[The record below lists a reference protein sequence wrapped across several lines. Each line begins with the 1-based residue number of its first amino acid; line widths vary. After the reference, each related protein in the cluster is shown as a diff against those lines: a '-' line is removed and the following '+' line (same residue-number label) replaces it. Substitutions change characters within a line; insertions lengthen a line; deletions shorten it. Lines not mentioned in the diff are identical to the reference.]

1 MLIFKTLLF
10 PVRYFRYSTLLLT
23 IFFVAVT
30 SGVYGQMTQYCIGDA
45 GNQLAEKIRYIPADG
60 STIIAGY
67 SYDIVGGG
75 ATNCQGIIMKI
86 TSAGSIA
93 WQKTFGVPARN
104 NMIMDMIITQDN
116 NIVVVGTVGGTGA
129 IYSDNT
135 AAILKYNSAD
145 GSLMW
150 QTCLRDVV
158 TTTGGEIFR
167 GVTELRD
174 GTNRLVVVGSHNY
187 TGPGADAMICVFQST
202 GSLIYNDVYRVASG
216 DDLISVITSADGAS
230 VYTCGEFV
238 GDYKD
243 GRVMSYTPGTTTG
256 TINWAKYFDFYLL
269 GTLQNN
275 FFTNIYLSG
284 TKLIVSGESI
294 FDYTYTGGLAHS
306 VLTLNAADGSGAQL
320 YTIQNSA
327 TPYANSA
334 EIAVIDADHIFA
346 VQSPGSSYA
355 DPTLFT
361 PGVTDNTVITEITS
375 LSGHTTNPPVR
386 LTSSDVGQHSI
397 LDLQVNGSTLNM
409 AGATNVTS
417 GFGNNDVYFVSTG
430 FGLASSNAT
439 CDTIH
444 DVISIVNTPFTST
457 PPSFDTIHFT
467 PVYSTVDTGT
477 THYSIKAICG
487 DNMPV
492 TCNTLSM
499 PDTLHLCVGD
509 TATVHAVLTGSDS
522 VLNYTWSP
530 ATGLSSTTIL
540 DPVITATTSG
550 WYYLTVNSLYP
561 TNLVVNGD
569 FSAGNT
575 GFTSSYSYVSGAGSL
590 VPESVY
596 AIDTDPWPDHPAAVH
611 FGDHTTGT
619 GNMMSINGAS
629 SPISV
634 WCETIPVTPNT
645 NYDFSAW
652 VANWSSAD
660 VGAGV
665 PLLQFQINGV
675 LIGTPDAITSAPGV
689 WTNFFATWNSG
700 ISTTASIC
708 IYDETTAAD
717 GNDFALD
724 DISFTQI
731 CVATDSFYM
740 ALNAPDTTYGHRD
753 TSVCATV
760 GTMTLTAP
768 GGYAGHVWYNGDTTR
783 TVVVTGSGNYWVVD
797 SNACS
802 IFIDT
807 FHVTFT
813 IPDTTTTHVDTA
825 ICATLGSLTLTAPS
839 GYTTPVWSTGA
850 TTTTIVVSAPGPYW
864 VLSTANCTTSVDTF
878 DVTFTVP
885 DTATTHVLDTVCA
898 SLGSLTLSAPAGFVS
913 PVWSTGATTSTIVVT
928 AAGSYWVLYTSNC
941 ATSVDTFDVFFK
953 ASPVITLGNDTAF
966 CQGDSVILMSVQPA
980 GDTYLW
986 STGATGDS
994 IHVSVSGTYSLT
1006 VSNGCPATASITIT
1020 VSPHPL
1026 VNLGPDVRECD
1037 GQAVVLQSSYTY
1049 VSPTYLWSNATSG
1062 ATTTVTATG
1071 TYWLQVTVDG
1081 CSGADTVNVTIL
1093 YDTLT
1098 LFNHD
1103 TAICKGNAVQVLTTG
1118 TALQTYLWTPTAG
1131 IAFPTSGSPLI
1142 TPDTSA
1148 TYTLTVYYPGC
1159 PNLVDSFHID
1169 VQPVP
1174 QVYLGGN
1181 RQVCEY
1187 DTLHITASV
1196 NPTWYMGYTY
1206 AWSPAVSLDN
1216 SGTATVVFTAGDS
1229 TNIIL
1234 TVTTPAGC
1242 IGVDSAEIIVHP
1254 GNFVNFDSSFAVCPG
1269 DSVQLFPVANPGPAT
1284 YVWHPAMYLTD
1295 STSSAPWVHPITS
1308 QYYWAVATNQY
1319 GCLDTVS
1326 ANITVR
1332 SNAVLYLPDSITLY
1346 PGESYQL
1353 SPQTNCTSFEWTPP
1367 GGLSDAYISNPVAT
1381 PEISTKYVVY
1391 GYTEWGCKTKDSIN
1405 IYVDAESLIALPN
1418 AFTPGNGVNT
1428 LFKVLLRG
1436 EATLNYFRIYNRW
1449 GNLVFTTSD
1458 ISAGWDGTFH
1468 GQPQPYDVYVY
1479 EIEAVTSTGTVFH
1492 KAGNVTLIR

>member
-1 MLIFKTLLF
+1 MKRFLF
-10 PVRYFRYSTLLLT
+10 FLLLIILSHRGGAQSFSPPVGIAVSTGAGSWNMTPAAACTGAYLASAIWATTPVDFNNAFTLTFQMSDDIVLGSGADGICVAFGQNLTATSVNGTAGYLGYYNADTSAPNAQFLQSFAVEFDIFNDYPIVNDPSGLPDHTMISRDGNPYHTTPGGAPVQIRPSGAGIKDGLYHNYT
-23 IFFVAVT
+23 IHWCPDSTRLQVYYEDTLRLTSVFDYRTVFSGTAIVNWGITSGIGSSCSDQLIRNIVLTPGTCSPSSACLTNSLIINTGYNPITTVAIPGGANGAPAVPDPHWTLTAVSPGVAAAIAVT
-30 SGVYGQMTQYCIGDA
+30 PITGLVEVAPGASADVITNVGAWAVNPA
-45 GNQLAEKIRYIPADG
+45 GNPGGWISCLNSNTYYTSGTGTIPYNMTLGRSFRMCSDDSIKITFYVANDNYIPATNIDGVPLGFSQPAIASTTFYSTYAFYTQTVFLTAGTHTFNVEVADYDDATTDG
-60 STIIAGY
+60 SNPTGLDLY
-67 SYDIVGGG
+67 
-75 ATNCQGIIMKI
+75 
-86 TSAGSIA
+86 
-93 WQKTFGVPARN
+93 
-104 NMIMDMIITQDN
+104 
-116 NIVVVGTVGGTGA
+116 GTVA
-129 IYSDNT
+129 S
-135 AAILKYNSAD
+135 
-145 GSLMW
+145 
-150 QTCLRDVV
+150 
-158 TTTGGEIFR
+158 
-167 GVTELRD
+167 
-174 GTNRLVVVGSHNY
+174 
-187 TGPGADAMICVFQST
+187 
-202 GSLIYNDVYRVASG
+202 ASG
-216 DDLISVITSADGAS
+216 LNSLVSESSAS
-230 VYTCGEFV
+230 C
-238 GDYKD
+238 
-243 GRVMSYTPGTTTG
+243 
-256 TINWAKYFDFYLL
+256 
-269 GTLQNN
+269 
-275 FFTNIYLSG
+275 
-284 TKLIVSGESI
+284 
-294 FDYTYTGGLAHS
+294 
-306 VLTLNAADGSGAQL
+306 AA
-320 YTIQNSA
+320 YVC
-327 TPYANSA
+327 
-334 EIAVIDADHIFA
+334 E
-346 VQSPGSSYA
+346 
-355 DPTLFT
+355 
-361 PGVTDNTVITEITS
+361 TV
-375 LSGHTTNPPVR
+375 
-386 LTSSDVGQHSI
+386 
-397 LDLQVNGSTLNM
+397 
-409 AGATNVTS
+409 
-417 GFGNNDVYFVSTG
+417 
-430 FGLASSNAT
+430 
-439 CDTIH
+439 
-444 DVISIVNTPFTST
+444 
-457 PPSFDTIHFT
+457 
-467 PVYSTVDTGT
+467 
-477 THYSIKAICG
+477 
-487 DNMPV
+487 
-492 TCNTLSM
+492 CNTLTM
-499 PDTLHLCVGD
+499 PDSVHLCPGD
-509 TATVHAVLTGSDS
+509 TSTLYAVMSGPDS
-522 VLNYTWSP
+522 IISYAWSP

-540 DPVITATTSG
+540 DPVVTAITSG
-550 WYYLTVNSLYP
+550 WYYLTVQSVLP
-561 TNLVVNGD
+561 FNLVVNGD

-575 GFTSSYSYVSGAGSL
+575 GFTSSYTYSPPPSTTL
-590 VPESVY
+590 VEGDYSVY
-596 AIDTDPWPDHPAAVH
+596 TDPHGVH
-611 FGDHTTGT
+611 TGFTTMGDHTTGT
-619 GNMMSINGAS
+619 GNMMIINGGPTAS
-629 SPISV
+629 SV
-634 WCETIPVTPNT
+634 WCETVPVTPNT

-652 VANWSSAD
+652 FADCSSVTVGVD
-660 VGAGV
+660 V
-665 PLLQFQINGV
+665 PILQFMVNGV
-675 LIGTPDAITSAPGV
+675 LLGTPTSVTAPPGTWV
-689 WTNFFATWNSG
+689 NFFSTWNSG
-700 ISTTASIC
+700 ISTSATIC
-708 IYDETTAAD
+708 IYDETTAAS
-717 GNDFALD
+717 GNDFVID
-724 DISFTQI
+724 DISFNQI
-731 CVATDSFYM
+731 CVALDSEYVKI
-740 ALNAPDTTYGHRD
+740 NTPDTTYGSRD

-760 GTMTLTAP
+760 GPITLTGP
-768 GGYAGHVWYNGDTTR
+768 GGYAGHVWSTGATTATITVDTNGT
-783 TVVVTGSGNYWVVD
+783 YWVVD
-797 SNACS
+797 SNSCA

-807 FHVTFT
+807 FHVTF
-813 IPDTTTTHVDTA
+813 V
-825 ICATLGSLTLTAPS
+825 
-839 GYTTPVWSTGA
+839 
-850 TTTTIVVSAPGPYW
+850 
-864 VLSTANCTTSVDTF
+864 
-878 DVTFTVP
+878 VP